1 MRNVT
6 DNKAAKSDAQVKR
19 GRGRP
24 RKPDAM
30 TNAQRQA
37 AYRQRQ
43 RAASINATVT
53 GIVTPP
59 AEAHDALVRECE
71 QLRSELA
78 QLETV
83 SRATP
88 SVRAP
93 SDVAAILGR
102 LPPEDADSGERRL
115 NLTMNGARV
124 FALERLVAHFG
135 LSRGAVVERLIDW
148 ADDTLTKSL
157 YDDEAA
163 FNRYIDRACVT
174 GNWTPAAD
182 TDTPTRAKPNFSLG
196 ARKPFD
202 SSSRKPRIASRGVD
216 R

>member
-6 DNKAAKSDAQVKR
+6 DNQAAKPDAQIKR

-53 GIVTPP
+53 EIVTLPT
-59 AEAHDALVRECE
+59 EAHDALVRECE
-71 QLRSELA
+71 QLRGELA
-78 QLETV
+78 QVRRELETV

-88 SVRAP
+88 SVRAR
-93 SDVAAILGR
+93 SDVAAVFGR
-102 LPPEDADSGERRL
+102 LPPEDADSDERRL

-135 LSRGAVVERLIDW
+135 LSRGAVVERLIHW

-163 FNRYIDRACVT
+163 FNRYVDRA
-174 GNWTPAAD
+174 
-182 TDTPTRAKPNFSLG
+182 
-196 ARKPFD
+196 
-202 SSSRKPRIASRGVD
+202 
-216 R
+216 